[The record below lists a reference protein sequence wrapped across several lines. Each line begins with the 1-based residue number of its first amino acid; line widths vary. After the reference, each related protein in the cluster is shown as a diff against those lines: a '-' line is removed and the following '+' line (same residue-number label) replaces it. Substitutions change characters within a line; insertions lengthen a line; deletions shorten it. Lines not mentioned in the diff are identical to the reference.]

1 MSEAEDPGDP
11 MDSLSRTVSLLQ
23 VLRRMAPEHRLQA
36 LQDAARMLGGAVE
49 AKTPAAGEVERLRAA
64 LEQVRALVP
73 TFHAHAANG
82 RSSCVWCRALGIIQD
97 AIGPEPTKAGAPE

>member
-64 LEQVRALVP
+64 LEQVRGLVSLYHEP
-73 TFHAHAANG
+73 YGDAG
-82 RSSCVWCRALGIIQD
+82 CRSCRILGIIQD
-97 AIGPEPTKAGAPE
+97 AVGPEPTKAGAPE

>member
-23 VLRRMAPEHRLQA
+23 VLRRMAPEHRIPA

-49 AKTPAAGEVERLRAA
+49 APAAGEVERLRAA
-64 LEQVRALVP
+64 LEQVRGLAP
-73 TFHAHAANG
+73 AFHAANG
-82 RSSCVWCRALGIIQD
+82 SPSCTWCRVLGIIQD

>member
-1 MSEAEDPGDP
+1 
-11 MDSLSRTVSLLQ
+11 MDGLSRAVDVLLT
-23 VLRRMAPEHRLQA
+23 LRAMAPEHRIPA
-36 LQDAARMLGGAVE
+36 LQDAARMLGGTVKA
-49 AKTPAAGEVERLRAA
+49 PAAGEVGRLREA